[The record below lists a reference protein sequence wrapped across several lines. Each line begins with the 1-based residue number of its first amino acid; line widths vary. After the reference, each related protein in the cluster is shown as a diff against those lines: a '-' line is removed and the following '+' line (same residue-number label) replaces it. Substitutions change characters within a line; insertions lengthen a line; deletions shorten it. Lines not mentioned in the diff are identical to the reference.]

1 VTSIGLPRALLY
13 YHYAPLLHAFL
24 EALDVEVV
32 VSPPTNRATL
42 ARGAERVIVETCL
55 PVKVYCGHVLALV
68 GQVDHILVPAI
79 HSLHA
84 AGLAAGTRNCPKLV
98 GLPDLVSDVI
108 PEAPLLVVDIDAQD
122 RWQTFARSV
131 LTLGRYLTRNPLL
144 VKRAVE
150 RAQAA
155 HECYHKLLLQGV
167 DQPEAAALSPS
178 PRPSPSPPNTALTV
192 AVVGH
197 PYNLYDEYVAQRLL
211 ARLRAMGVHVCT
223 PFTLPFEDRW
233 QNVRRLGQTPYWT
246 YEDEVLGAAGSYVRR
261 RVDGLLSVAAFGCA
275 PDSVMLGRV
284 AQAAQEAGVPHMS
297 LILDEHTGEAGL
309 VTRLEAFVDMLAR
322 VKRHKS
328 PAPAPR
334 CSL

>member
-13 YHYAPLLHAFL
+13 YHYAPLLRAFL

-32 VSPPTNRATL
+32 VSPPTNRDTL
-42 ARGAERVIVETCL
+42 TQGAARVIVETCL

-68 GQVDHILVPAI
+68 GHVDHILVPAI

-98 GLPDLVSDVI
+98 GLPDLISDVI
-108 PEAPLLVVDIDAQD
+108 PEAPLLVVDIDAHD

-131 LTLGRYLTRNPLL
+131 LTLGRHLTLNPLL

-155 HECYHKLLLQGV
+155 QERYHKLLLQGV
-167 DQPEAAALSPS
+167 DPPETSSLPPS
-178 PRPSPSPPNTALTV
+178 PEPTLAPPGEMPTV

-197 PYNLYDEYVAQRLL
+197 PYNLYDKYATQQLL
-211 ARLRAMGVHVCT
+211 ARLRAMGVRVCT
-223 PFTLPFEDRW
+223 SLSVHPDDRW
-233 QNVRRLGQTPYWT
+233 QSVRRLGRVPYWT
-246 YEDEVLGAAGSYVRR
+246 YEDEVLGAAGSYLQR

-275 PDSVMLGRV
+275 PDSVMLAVV
-284 AQAAQEAGVPHMS
+284 AQVAQEAGIPHMS

-309 VTRLEAFVDMLAR
+309 VTRLEAFVDMLVHR
-322 VKRHKS
+322 NRG
-328 PAPAPR
+328 
-334 CSL
+334 